1 MTPLPQLGRDDFV
14 DAVLQVAGRDPTIA
28 RVLREICGLD
38 GAVRASALDLVGAHL
53 RIRSAAGDVLDCV
66 EALKRDEVA
75 RRIVERLGPA

>member
-1 MTPLPQLGRDDFV
+1 MTPLPRLGQDELV
-14 DAVLQVAGRDPTIA
+14 DAVLAVAERDPSIA

-66 EALKRDEVA
+66 AVLKGDEVA
-75 RRIVERLGPA
+75 RRIAERLGPA